1 MEDDRKELEAEK
13 FHYLLCFGN
22 RTMYTIQTIGGVSR
36 CISVNMLN
44 EYQTRPTLNLYL
56 TCVAGVNR
64 EREGEQERGR
74 KMGDWTSIFLLRSR
88 SPSPSLFMPAT
99 QAIDTRLTLDRYSVD
114 TRLIS
119 Q

>member
-22 RTMYTIQTIGGVSR
+22 RIMCTIQTIGGVSR

-64 EREGEQERGR
+64 EGEGEQERGR
-74 KMGDWTSIFLLRSR
+74 KMGDWTSIFLPRSR
-88 SPSPSLFMPAT
+88 SPSPSLFTPTT
-99 QAIDTRLTLDRYSVD
+99 QAIDTRLILDRYSVD